1 MLIPISIFAEAATG
15 GVLQEKVSLEISQN
29 LQENTCVRVSFL
41 IELQGSGKGFF
52 LWILRNFYK
61 DIFFT
66 VDLWVTASEKSFV
79 IYAAENLEYVLK
91 RRKRRSKIWTNSF
104 SRTCLWI
111 NLFNIF
117 KRQLEAHP

>member
-91 RRKRRSKIWTNSF
+91 REREEAKFEPIVSHVLACGTTYSTY
-104 SRTCLWI
+104 SRG
-111 NLFNIF
+111 N
-117 KRQLEAHP
+117 

>member
-104 SRTCLWI
+104 SRTWLWN